1 MPNPPLS
8 RGHCRVD
15 QNIPHLPPPGKQ
27 NKQKQKPVDLGDTYR
42 AYNFLT
48 LFKPSNKELLHFD
61 SVAVHDLN

>member
-15 QNIPHLPPPGKQ
+15 HSNYFLVFPQRE
-27 NKQKQKPVDLGDTYR
+27 KQKQEACGLGDTYR